1 MLLTILGILKAIGI
15 VLLAVLG
22 LLLLMILLILFVP
35 LRYKVSASVPS
46 GREGE
51 FPPKDTRLD
60 VRFSW
65 LLHLINGGYTYNDDK
80 GFYVRLAVFKLFPK
94 PEKEKKDRKD
104 KGSENKPAAENSDKT
119 ETVLSEE
126 TDINGI
132 QETDIQMTQESEAA
146 ESEEASVP
154 ETAEKP
160 GEIPPGSG
168 QEEHCDDSGD
178 SSEEGHAYSGKKRK
192 NNKNYTISSVCDK
205 IEKVCSTL
213 DNPIFERALKCVK
226 KEMVRIARWIMPS
239 GIRGSILAG
248 TGDPYSTAQVMA
260 GYGIIYPLL
269 KGRLSLD
276 ADFERRII
284 EGELDVRGK
293 LRLIV
298 PVMSALRLLLNR
310 DVRKT
315 VKRFKYIAEA

>member
-1 MLLTILGILKAIGI
+1 MLLIVLGILKVIGI

-22 LLLLMILLILFVP
+22 LLLLVVLLVLFVP
-35 LRYKVSASVPS
+35 FKYRAYANMPS
-46 GREGE
+46 DPEGE
-51 FPPKDTRLD
+51 FPPKDTRIN

-65 LLHLINGGYTYNDDK
+65 LLHLINGGYTYNDEK
-80 GFYVRLAVFKLFPK
+80 GFYVRLAVFRLFPK
-94 PEKEKKDRKD
+94 REKEGKKDKRP
-104 KGSENKPAAENSDKT
+104 ENEPAEEQIYGTEAPLTQEAEAARAEDT
-119 ETVLSEE
+119 EDQAV
-126 TDINGI
+126 
-132 QETDIQMTQESEAA
+132 QETEAGT
-146 ESEEASVP
+146 EE
-154 ETAEKP
+154 
-160 GEIPPGSG
+160 
-168 QEEHCDDSGD
+168 DN
-178 SSEEGHAYSGKKRK
+178 AYSGKKRK

-213 DNPIFERALKCVK
+213 ENPIFERALKCVK
-226 KEMVRIARWIMPS
+226 KEIARIARWIIPFRA
-239 GIRGSILAG
+239 RGNILAG

-269 KGRLSLD
+269 KGRLSLEP
-276 ADFERRII
+276 DFERRVI
-284 EGELDVRGK
+284 EGELEVRGK